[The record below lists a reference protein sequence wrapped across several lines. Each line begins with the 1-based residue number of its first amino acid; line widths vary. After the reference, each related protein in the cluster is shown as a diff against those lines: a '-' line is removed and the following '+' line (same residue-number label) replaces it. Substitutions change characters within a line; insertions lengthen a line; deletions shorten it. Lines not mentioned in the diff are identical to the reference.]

1 MTRENFDELKNSI
14 KIYRKEVN
22 EKSKSIIEQTNK
34 IQRTDDIGKVIE
46 FVVFAEKVADFIDIM
61 WKLVNAQDKYIEE
74 LEKIVDRM
82 M

>member
-1 MTRENFDELKNSI
+1 MTRENFDEQKNSI

>member
-1 MTRENFDELKNSI
+1 MTRENFDEQKNSI
-14 KIYRKEVN
+14 KIYRKEVD

-34 IQRTDDIGKVIE
+34 IQRTKDVSKVIE
-46 FVVFAEKVADFIDIM
+46 FVVFAEKVGDCISLM
-61 WKLVNAQDKYIEE
+61 WKLINAQDKYIDE